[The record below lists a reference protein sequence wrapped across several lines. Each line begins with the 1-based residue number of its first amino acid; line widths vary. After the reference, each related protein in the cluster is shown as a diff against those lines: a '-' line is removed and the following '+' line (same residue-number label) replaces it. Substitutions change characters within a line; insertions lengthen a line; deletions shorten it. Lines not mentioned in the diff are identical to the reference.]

1 MHLVFV
7 QQLPRW
13 PQAVLVHK
21 LHDGDQFLQAVLQRC
36 AGQHQRVGAADAL
49 EFARSDRVPVFDAL
63 RFICD
68 DEIGCP
74 VGDQVCVARQRFV
87 VDDLAKSL
95 LAILRLALS
104 PQPLDDLRGA
114 GRKAREFVL
123 PLLLQ

>member
-1 MHLVFV
+1 MFV
-7 QQLPRW
+7 QQLPGGTQ
-13 PQAVLVHK
+13 PVLVHK

-63 RFICD
+63 RFVGN

-74 VGDQVCVARQRFV
+74 MGDQVCVARQRFV
-87 VDDLAKSL
+87 MNDLAKSL
-95 LAILRLALS
+95 FAVLRLALR
-104 PQPLDDLRGA
+104 PQPLDDLRRA
-114 GRKAREFVL
+114 GRKAREFVF